1 MSFSRESFIF
11 YIAFTVVLMVV
22 TYGCWWL
29 WVKREGRRVD
39 ARVETAL
46 LRANTLEAEKGK
58 SRALTGLS
66 ASQQA
71 SLSLPLHHHPAPA
84 RQNTFM
90 SIVSSSTVGPSPPL
104 SPQYSFGPLSARSTM
119 TR

>member
-11 YIAFTVVLMVV
+11 YIAFTVALMVV
-22 TYGCWWL
+22 TYGCWWM
-29 WVKREGRRVD
+29 WVQREGKQVD
-39 ARVETAL
+39 ERFKTAL
-46 LRANTLEAEKGK
+46 LRASTLETEKGR

-66 ASQQA
+66 ASQQPA
-71 SLSLPLHHHPAPA
+71 LSLPFHHPPPT

-90 SIVSSSTVGPSPPL
+90 SIISSSTVATSPPL
-104 SPQYSFGPLSARSTM
+104 SPVYSPFGPLSARSTM